1 MIFQIS
7 GAVLKSDAGSIL
19 RVKHYVSL
27 HQTIRKI
34 KQILFLTMKCLVT
47 PHSSNKN
54 SMVETNGN
62 VVFSSQVVSLK
73 T

>member
-19 RVKHYVSL
+19 NVKPYVSL
-27 HQTIRKI
+27 HQTIRKK

-54 SMVETNGN
+54 SMVETNN
-62 VVFSSQVVSLK
+62 VDCSHYTVSLK